1 MQSVDWRLPVALIRA
16 PLLIGYMLTDRR
28 DLIAADVRRW
38 TSVQQITRGGLLRLL
53 GQPEFRTL
61 YYHRLRHGNLFGVMF
76 QRLMRLVYRR
86 QVALDLVTADIGPG
100 LYIQHGFAT
109 IVSASRIGA
118 NCWVNQQVTIGY
130 QRRDETPVVEDE
142 VYIGAGAIVLGDI
155 TVGRGCTVGA
165 GAVVVKDVPQGVTVA
180 GVPARAI

>member
-1 MQSVDWRLPVALIRA
+1 MLVSLIRA
-16 PLLIGYMLTDRR
+16 PLLIGYVLTDRR

-61 YYHRLRHGNLFGVMF
+61 YYHRLRHGNLLGAGF
-76 QRLMRLVYRR
+76 QQVARLVYRR
-86 QVALDLVTADIGPG
+86 QVALYLATADIGPG

-109 IVSASRIGA
+109 VIAAARIGA

-130 QRRDETPVVEDE
+130 TDWEDTPVVEDD
-142 VYIGAGAIVLGDI
+142 VHIGAGAIALGDI
-155 TVGRGCTVGA
+155 TLGRGCTVGA
-165 GAVVVKDVPQGVTVA
+165 GAVVVKDVPRGVTVA
-180 GVPARAI
+180 GVPARPI